1 MNADHFLRTAV
12 QNERKE
18 TMKPEMAGTSRILR
32 RFCFLGR
39 LCLQMFGIALL
50 VTVFWDLLV
59 PIVRGE
65 TGGGW
70 PLSWKTAAAL
80 LEDFPPYLLLA
91 GGVTVWICPT
101 FLFNNIIMTM
111 ISMNATRRLTAL
123 SMWLCE
129 GTVILIVI
137 GIAWLF
143 SVFGMG
149 TYWME
154 WLPLIFAAEIFA
166 AFIGILSGMV
176 SLRYGTLG
184 IIFNAVFAGGF
195 AFFCGLMA
203 GLEGETAIFNQNVL
217 KWIHTPLLPLTGFGL
232 YAAAGAV
239 SLRGLCKMEVRR

>member
-1 MNADHFLRTAV
+1 MNVDINFEAAS
-12 QNERKE
+12 QNERKD
-18 TMKPEMAGTSRILR
+18 TIKPGMAGTSRALR
-32 RFCFLGR
+32 IACFFGR
-39 LCLQMFGIALL
+39 ICLQMFGIALL

-59 PIVRGE
+59 PVVRGE

-70 PLSWKTAAAL
+70 PLSWQMAAAL

-101 FLFNNIIMTM
+101 FLFNNIITTM
-111 ISMNATRRLTAL
+111 ISMNAMRRLTAL
-123 SMWLCE
+123 GMWLCE
-129 GTVILIVI
+129 GVTVLAMI

-154 WLPLIFAAEIFA
+154 WLPLIFAAETFA
-166 AFIGILSGMV
+166 ALIGIFFGMV
-176 SLRYGTLG
+176 SIRWRTLG

-195 AFFCGLMA
+195 AFFCGLIA
-203 GLEGETAIFNQNVL
+203 GLEGETSIFNQNVL
-217 KWIHTPLLPLTGFGL
+217 EWMHSPLFPVIGLAL

-239 SLRGLCKMEVRR
+239 SLKGLRRMEVRR